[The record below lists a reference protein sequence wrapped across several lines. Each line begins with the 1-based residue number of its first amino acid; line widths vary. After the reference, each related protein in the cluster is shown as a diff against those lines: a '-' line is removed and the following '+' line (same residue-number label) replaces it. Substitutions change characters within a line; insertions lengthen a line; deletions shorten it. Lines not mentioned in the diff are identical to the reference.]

1 MNIHALDV
9 AGSGVLPELI
19 ELAGGPER
27 VVPLPDVLQRLL
39 TAFGPSGHESVAA
52 VFAQAAT
59 FLS

>member
-1 MNIHALDV
+1 
-9 AGSGVLPELI
+9 
-19 ELAGGPER
+19 
-27 VVPLPDVLQRLL
+27 VPLPDVLQRLL